1 MGRAKNTMCTA
12 LHPQILAHPV
22 PFFFL
27 CSYHFSK
34 PDTEGCTEP
43 LVAPIVELLWQMY
56 CFGRIR
62 VRSSINCV
70 QHPPIPHHHP
80 TPTTEVPLMLVL
92 HLLLFLVSATTALPT
107 KSVLI
112 FRHCLRSTPTSAY
125 GAPGYNDF
133 NNYSSHQFPK
143 WPVPVYQCL
152 PHGLTLVQA
161 AGKQIGP
168 SLPSPVVFK
177 VDTSAQRD
185 IDTANSLLVGMG
197 KQLNSFVSAPALFDP
212 PCPHVE
218 KTKAIA
224 ALKARFAAS
233 TPPKG
238 HTDRLQRLQTLL
250 GQGVAPAIDTIKDT
264 VKDNGYFTGG
274 SSIASEFAEAFLMQ
288 YGGSM
293 PQTAWGEITS
303 ATQIYDYIETHIY
316 YRGINDRVLP
326 LVSRSHSM
334 MTDAITNF
342 LSNSSVTGTLVLVG
356 HDADLDALAELFG
369 MSWHTT
375 PFPKNATTP
384 GSALRFDLDTNNNVA
399 ASVQY
404 QDYNGSSDV
413 LTVPATFN
421 WWKTSNEVLP
431 TLEDING
438 WLKPRLDQTC
448 R

>member
-1 MGRAKNTMCTA
+1 
-12 LHPQILAHPV
+12 
-22 PFFFL
+22 
-27 CSYHFSK
+27 
-34 PDTEGCTEP
+34 
-43 LVAPIVELLWQMY
+43 
-56 CFGRIR
+56 
-62 VRSSINCV
+62 
-70 QHPPIPHHHP
+70 
-80 TPTTEVPLMLVL
+80 MLVL